1 MQFQLTLIQAS
12 EVLGKKNNKGGTYD
26 QMELVFKRDGKV
38 EAKAFPE
45 FANKDIYPVLK
56 GLEKDATYTV
66 TTEKVGDFWKWLS
79 IVPGNDSGAAN
90 SDNQSTAP
98 QTAASNAASSRP
110 QAAAGKVLG
119 SNYET
124 RDERQLRQKLIVAQ
138 SSMSSA
144 IELFKAQFPKG
155 VPNEM
160 AVTAKAE
167 QIYNWVFTIATK
179 DISDIESDV
188 V

>member
-79 IVPGNDSGAAN
+79 ITPAN
-90 SDNQSTAP
+90 GEDTPKDAVAQPA
-98 QTAASNAASSRP
+98 AASGVSSSRP
-110 QAAAGKVLG
+110 QAATGKVLG

-124 RDERQLRQKLIVAQ
+124 REERQLRQKLIVAQ
-138 SSMSSA
+138 SSLSAA
-144 IELFKAQFPKG
+144 IEFGKSKYPKG
-155 VPNEM
+155 WDAEHE
-160 AVTAKAE
+160 TALAIAE
-167 QIYNWVFTIATK
+167 VFYNWVFTTATK
-179 DISDIESDV
+179 DISDIESDQV
-188 V
+188 